1 MSPSLEGRTVVIT
14 GAGRGI
20 GREHALFLAAHGA
33 QLVIND
39 LGGGTDGSGSDT
51 GPAQQLADEI
61 VAAGG
66 VAVANNDDISSTDGA
81 RRLIETAIEA
91 FGDLHGLINNAGILR
106 DRTLVNMSDDDWD
119 VSIGVNLRGVFAPAR
134 AAAQYW
140 RDRSKAGHTVT
151 AAIVNT
157 SSESGVFANAGQSN
171 YAAAKA
177 GVATLT
183 EVWHKELGRYGVR
196 VNGILPR
203 ARTRLTESLVG
214 APKGDGTRLDRWDP
228 ANVAPFVTYLV
239 SDACTFSGQVFL
251 VAGGVVQRAT
261 PWSLDPDWKLESDV
275 KWDLDS
281 LVTAVDKAG
290 VPTNVGRDTGG
301 VR

>member
-1 MSPSLEGRTVVIT
+1 MSSSLEGRTIVIT

-20 GREHALFLAAHGA
+20 GREHTLFLAAHGA

-39 LGGGTDGSGSDT
+39 LGGGADGSGADG
-51 GPAQQLADEI
+51 GPAQVLVDE
-61 VAAGG
+61 VAAAGG
-66 VAVANNDDISSTDGA
+66 IAVANNDDVASTDGA
-81 RRLIETAIEA
+81 QRLVDTAVEA
-91 FGDLHGLINNAGILR
+91 FGDLHGLINNAGIIR
-106 DRTLVNMSDDDWD
+106 DRMLVNMTDDDWD
-119 VSIGVNLRGVFAPAR
+119 VSIRVNLRGTFAPAR

-140 RDRSKAGHTVT
+140 RDRSKSGHQVSG
-151 AAIVNT
+151 AIVNT

-177 GVATLT
+177 GVAALT

-203 ARTRLTESLVG
+203 ARTRLTEKLIG
-214 APKGDGTRLDRWDP
+214 APKADSNKLDRWDP
-228 ANVAPFVTYLV
+228 ANIAPFVAFLV

-261 PWSLDPDWKLESDV
+261 PWTLDTDWKLQSEV
-275 KWDLDS
+275 KWDLDG
-281 LVTAVDKAG
+281 LVAAAG
-290 VPTNVGRDTGG
+290 DAGAPTNRGRDTGI

>member
-1 MSPSLEGRTVVIT
+1 MTVSLEGRVIAIT

-33 QLVIND
+33 RLVVND
-39 LGGGTDGSGSDT
+39 LGGGTDGAGSDA

-61 VAAGG
+61 HAAGG
-66 VAVANNDDISSTDGA
+66 AAVANTDDVADSAGA
-81 RRLIETAIEA
+81 DRLVATAVEA
-91 FGDLHGLINNAGILR
+91 FGSLHGLVNNAGILR
-106 DRTLVNMSDDDWD
+106 DKTLVNMPDEDWD
-119 VSIGVNLRGVFAPAR
+119 VSIRVNLRGTFAPTR
-134 AAAQYW
+134 AAARFW
-140 RDRSKAGHTVT
+140 RDRAKAGDAVDAAVVT
-151 AAIVNT
+151 T

-177 GVATLT
+177 GVAALT

-203 ARTRLTESLVG
+203 ARTRLTEAIVG
-214 APKGDGTRLDRWDP
+214 GPKEAAFDRWDP
-228 ANVAPFVTYLV
+228 ANVSPFVAFLL

-251 VAGGVVQRAT
+251 VAGGRVQRVA
-261 PWSLDPDWKLESDV
+261 PWSLDPAWKLDNEGR
-275 KWDLDS
+275 WDLDGLAS
-281 LVTAVDKAG
+281 AVEAAG
-290 VPTNVGRDTGG
+290 APQNGERDTGA

>member
-1 MSPSLEGRTVVIT
+1 MSSALEGRTVVIT

-20 GREHALFLAAHGA
+20 GREHALFLASQGA

-39 LGGGTDGSGSDT
+39 LGGGSDGSGSDA
-51 GPAQQLADEI
+51 GPAQQLADEV

-66 VAVANNDDISSTDGA
+66 LAVANEDDVASTDGA
-81 RRLIETAIEA
+81 KRLIDTAIEA
-91 FGDLHGLINNAGILR
+91 FGDLHALINNAGIIR
-106 DRTLVNMSDDDWD
+106 DRTLFNMTDEDWD
-119 VSIGVNLRGVFAPAR
+119 VSIRVNLRGTFAPAR

-140 RDRSKAGHTVT
+140 RNRSKAGYQVS

-177 GVATLT
+177 GVAALT

-203 ARTRLTESLVG
+203 ARTRLTEQLIG
-214 APKGDGTRLDRWDP
+214 APKGDAAKLDRWDP
-228 ANVAPFVTYLV
+228 SNIAPFVAYLV
-239 SDACTFSGQVFL
+239 SEACTISGQVFL
-251 VAGGVVQRAT
+251 VAGAVVQRAT
-261 PWSLDPDWKLESDV
+261 PWSLDPDWKLQSDA
-275 KWDLDS
+275 KWDVDGLAA
-281 LVTAVDKAG
+281 AVDGAG
-290 VPTNVGRDTGG
+290 VPTNVGRDTGI

>member
-20 GREHALFLAAHGA
+20 GREHALFLASHGA

-39 LGGGTDGSGSDT
+39 LGGGADGMGSDT
-51 GPAQQLADEI
+51 GPAQQLADEV

-66 VAVANNDDISSTDGA
+66 VAVANDDDAASSEGA
-81 RRLIETAIEA
+81 QRLIDTAIEA
-91 FGDLHGLINNAGILR
+91 FGDLHGLVNNAGIIR
-106 DRTLVNMSDDDWD
+106 DRTLFNMTDEDWD
-119 VSIGVNLRGVFAPAR
+119 ISIRVNLRGTFAPAR
-134 AAAQYW
+134 AAARYW
-140 RDRSKAGHTVT
+140 RDRSKTGQPVSGS
-151 AAIVNT
+151 IVNT

-177 GVATLT
+177 GVAALV

-203 ARTRLTESLVG
+203 ARTRLTEQLIG
-214 APKGDGTRLDRWDP
+214 APKEGRLDRWDP
-228 ANVAPFVTYLV
+228 ANIAPFVAYLV
-239 SDACTFSGQVFL
+239 SNACPFSGQVFL
-251 VAGGVVQRAT
+251 VAGGVVQRAR
-261 PWSLDPDWKLESDV
+261 PWSLDAAWKLEHDGT
-275 KWDLDS
+275 WDLDG
-281 LVTAVDKAG
+281 LIAAAAG
-290 VPTNVGRDTGG
+290 APTPMNEGRDTGI